1 MFRDFTNTKFK
12 SVCLMKINICTQVMQ
27 ERRVESRSIGG
38 VLSEFYLNV
47 KLSVQLLTITWK
59 TSKESIIMVLIL
71 KGWKIF
77 QMLVSIFQ
85 MFIKLTKIF
94 LNKETNTRKLLF
106 PYFCFFYSSL
116 CSEIIPTKSS
126 NLSPWWKSIFVL
138 KLCRK
143 EGWKDK
149 VLAVCAANSI

>member
-1 MFRDFTNTKFK
+1 MFRDCTNKKFK

-27 ERRVESRSIGG
+27 ERRVESQSIGG

-71 KGWKIF
+71 NGWKII
-77 QMLVSIFQ
+77 QMLVPIFQ
-85 MFIKLTKIF
+85 IF
-94 LNKETNTRKLLF
+94 SFNKLLDF
-106 PYFCFFYSSL
+106 RKILFSFFYSSL
-116 CSEIIPTKSS
+116 CSEIIPKQSS